1 MLTQDGTTT
10 RRRRRRAHSDARPT
24 AGRAGVRRR
33 SAYEAGAGVAD
44 DDVQRFVARTT
55 TTSGVP
61 VYVEDAGVL
70 DQLARL
76 LS

>member
-1 MLTQDGTTT
+1 MLTQDTTTT
-10 RRRRRRAHSDARPT
+10 RRRRRGAHPDARPT
-24 AGRAGVRRR
+24 AGRAGVRPRR
-33 SAYEAGAGVAD
+33 AYEAARYSD
-44 DDVQRFVARTT
+44 DDVQCFVARTT

>member
-1 MLTQDGTTT
+1 MLTQDTTTT
-10 RRRRRRAHSDARPT
+10 RRRRRPTNPDARPT
-24 AGRAGVRRR
+24 VGRTRAGRR